1 MNLFRL
7 FLIVAL
13 GIITVY
19 TAIVIANHGLTLFP
33 VFFGDMASMGWAGQ
47 FNLDFMFMLALSALW
62 TAWRNGFSASGL
74 GLAVVAFFGGMP
86 FLCIYLLYLLART
99 GGDLRRVLLGDARA

>member
-1 MNLFRL
+1 MTLFRL

-13 GIITVY
+13 GVITVY
-19 TAIVIANHGLTLFP
+19 TAIVIANHGLTLFQ
-33 VFFGDMASMGWAGQ
+33 VFFGDMATMGWAGQ